1 MRQLVT
7 VRTIAEVSPIEGA
20 DAIEKVRVD
29 GWWCVTKKGEFKE
42 GSKCLYFE
50 VDSLLPPIPQFSFLE
65 GRGRSKMIYEG
76 KDIEGYR
83 LRTVKLKGQISQ
95 GLCLPMSM
103 FDDALLLEAATGQD
117 LSSVLGVIKYE
128 APIPAGLGGEVKG
141 VFPSFIP
148 KTDEER
154 VQNLPDIVSLHANE
168 FFTVTEKLDGTSAT
182 FYKHDGAFGV
192 CGRNWEY
199 KDTVAN
205 VYWRVAKA
213 MNLESKLPDYMAIQC
228 EIIGEGIQG
237 NPYKIKGHQAR
248 CFYVF
253 STDTGEYLSSAMAIE
268 FCQMHNLQMVPVIMR
283 DFCLVKGMG
292 TNCVTIDDLLNM
304 ANRKSV
310 LNPNTNAEGLVFR
323 LNDLGGSSKVSFKA
337 ISNNYLLKH
346 E

>member
-1 MRQLVT
+1 VRQLVT

-29 GWWCVTKKGEFKE
+29 GWWCVTKKNEFRV
-42 GSKCLYFE
+42 GDSCLYFE
-50 VDSLLPPIPQFSFLE
+50 VDSLLPCIEQFKFLE
-65 GRGRSKMIYEG
+65 GRGRSKMIHEG
-76 KDIEGYR
+76 RDIEGYR

-95 GLCLPMSM
+95 GLCLPLSM
-103 FDDALLLEAATGQD
+103 FDDALLLEASTGQD
-117 LSSVLGVIKYE
+117 LASIIGVIKYE
-128 APIPAGLGGEVKG
+128 PPVPAGLGGEVKG
-141 VFPSFIP
+141 AFPAFVN

-154 VQNLPDIVSLHANE
+154 LQNLPDVIQMHQHE

-182 FYKHDGAFGV
+182 FYKHNGCFGV

-199 KDTVAN
+199 KDTPAN

-237 NPYKIKGHQAR
+237 NPYKLKGHQAK

-253 STDTGEYLSSAMAIE
+253 ATDTGEYLSSAMAIE
-268 FCQMHNLQMVPVIMR
+268 FCQMHNFDMVPVISK
-283 DFCLVKGMG
+283 DFCLGMG
-292 TNCVTIDDLLNM
+292 LGTAPVTIDDILTM

-323 LNDLGGSSKVSFKA
+323 MNDLGGSSKVSFKA